1 MKKGT
6 IDTRLLEYHISN
18 RIQEDVQSQRVCG
31 AAVAV
36 LQRGQLLYRGYFGL
50 QHPQKEEPLR
60 ADVIF
65 RIASMTKPITTVA
78 VLQLAQQGKLDLQDE
93 VAKYLP
99 QYARLP

>member
-6 IDTRLLEYHISN
+6 IDTRLLEYHISK

-36 LQRGQLLYRGYFGL
+36 LQRGQLIYRGYFGL

-60 ADVIF
+60 ADAI
-65 RIASMTKPITTVA
+65 
-78 VLQLAQQGKLDLQDE
+78 
-93 VAKYLP
+93 
-99 QYARLP
+99 